1 MMTASSPQLVYPARA
16 MKKTS
21 KTSAGAGAKKAT
33 GSKPLRSSKKQTK
46 TVLIIDDEEQIGN
59 MGKMF
64 LELYDYRVLTANSG
78 AAALALWAEQSSEID
93 LVITDLVMPSIDGA
107 TLTRAMRKKRPD
119 VPVILATG
127 ADESDFTEELK
138 GLKFSGHLQKPYTRE
153 QVLTAVRK
161 AVA

>member
-1 MMTASSPQLVYPARA
+1 MTQ
-16 MKKTS
+16 T
-21 KTSAGAGAKKAT
+21 GAGGKKAA
-33 GSKPLRSSKKQTK
+33 GPKPERPKQIQ
-46 TVLIIDDEEQIGN
+46 TVLVVDDEEQIGN

-64 LELYDYRVLTANSG
+64 LELNGYSVLTANSG
-78 AAALALWAEQSSEID
+78 AAALALWAEQSSEVD

-127 ADESDFTEELK
+127 ADERDFTEELK
-138 GLKFSGHLQKPYTRE
+138 GLKFAGHLHKPYTRD

-161 AVA
+161 ALA